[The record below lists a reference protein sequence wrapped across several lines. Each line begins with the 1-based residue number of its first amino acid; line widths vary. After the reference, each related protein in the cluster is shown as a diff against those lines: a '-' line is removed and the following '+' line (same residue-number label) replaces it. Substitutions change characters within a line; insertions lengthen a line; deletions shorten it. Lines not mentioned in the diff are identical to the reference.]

1 VIYPALDIRCDNPDL
16 LFAAVD
22 DFSPTAIEERDDTV
36 RVFFNSASVR
46 DDARTQLAARF
57 EVSPIDV
64 PDEDWAR
71 RSQADLEPVTVGRL
85 TVTTRSALA
94 KLSALSPQLSALTIV
109 IEPSMGFGTGHHV
122 TTRLCLE
129 ALQTFDLG
137 GATVLDAGTGSGI
150 LAIAAVRLGAA
161 RAIGVDD
168 DADAIQA
175 ARENLSLNP
184 TSRVAFEI
192 GDLRTMRLEP
202 ADVVTANLTGAL
214 LVQSASTLLAATR
227 PGGALIL
234 SGLLA
239 PERDDVVRAFG
250 HAAIAWEREED
261 DWVGL
266 IFKRNVTIT
275 APSERSEAR

>member
-1 VIYPALDIRCDNPDL
+1 MEYPALDVRCDNPDL
-16 LFAAVD
+16 LFAIVD
-22 DFSPTAIEERDDTV
+22 DFSPTAIEERDDAI
-36 RVFFNSASVR
+36 RVFFPSASVR
-46 DDARTQLAARF
+46 DAARMHLAAQF
-57 EVSPIDV
+57 DVASIDV

-71 RSQADLEPVTVGRL
+71 RSQQNLPPITVGRI
-85 TVTTRSALA
+85 TVVPSATNHTNP
-94 KLSALSPQLSALTIV
+94 KSQIPNHICIV

-129 ALQTFDLG
+129 ALQTIDLG

-150 LAIAAVRLGAA
+150 LAIAAVHLGAA
-161 RAIGVDD
+161 RAIGIDD

-184 TSRVAFEI
+184 GGRVAFEI
-192 GDLRTMRLEP
+192 GDLRSMPLDP

-227 PGGALIL
+227 PGGALVL

-239 PERDDVVRAFG
+239 PERDDVVRAFEG
-250 HAAIAWEREED
+250 VTVAWEREED
-261 DWVGL
+261 GWVGL
-266 IFKRNVTIT
+266 VVEKTVAVNHP
-275 APSERSEAR
+275 PSDPV